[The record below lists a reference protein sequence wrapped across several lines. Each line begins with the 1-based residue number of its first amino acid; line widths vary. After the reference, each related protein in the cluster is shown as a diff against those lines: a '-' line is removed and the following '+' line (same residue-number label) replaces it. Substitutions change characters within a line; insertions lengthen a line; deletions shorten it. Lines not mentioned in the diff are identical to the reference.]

1 MAIYHLSLKAI
12 QRSKGRSATA
22 SAAYRSRA
30 KISDERTGKIYDYSR
45 RKGVE
50 ESQIFTPDGSEIS
63 REELW
68 NLAEKSE
75 RRKDGITAR
84 EYELALPSELKPD
97 NQKKLLKNFCVFLMD
112 KYGVAVDAAI
122 HAPTREGDQRNF
134 HAHVMVTTRRYAA
147 GQLVE
152 KTDFDL
158 SGSDLKK
165 KGLKSQK
172 EQLEEIRQEWEKLA
186 NTALEESGSQ
196 ERISHKSHEERG
208 IKEIPTV
215 HMGVAATA
223 MERKGI
229 ATDRGELNRRPVLRR
244 LYSEFSQMKKDLH
257 RLDAELAEIRKQRE
271 EKDGQL
277 RAGTN
282 DNPEKRQP
290 ERETGRSSPSS
301 TAAETSQKEEG
312 RTRSGFPAPATNA
325 GSKRAVQPNQVPAG
339 RAEEFKKEPGRTGE
353 SHRDPSGRP
362 EIACGGLKRDSQGN
376 GRVFTERPPRGFRS
390 GADSCSESV
399 RPGRSDQPD
408 LGSSGK
414 AGKTGW
420 LDQLEAIKKFLIRKI
435 IEYRTI
441 GDLLAMR
448 KGIEARPKEEKKPS
462 EDPEGPK

>member
-30 KISDERTGKIYDYSR
+30 KITDERTGKLYDYSR

-68 NLAEKSE
+68 NLAEQAE

-84 EYELALPSELKPD
+84 EYELAIPSELDAEARK
-97 NQKKLLKNFCVFLMD
+97 NLTKNFCSYLMD

-122 HAPTREGDQRNF
+122 HAPSLEGDQRNF
-134 HAHVMVTTRRYAA
+134 HAHVMVTTRRYVG
-147 GQLVE
+147 GQLAE

-186 NTALEESGSQ
+186 NMALEENGSQ
-196 ERISHKSHEERG
+196 ERISHKNHEERG

-244 LYSEFSQMKKDLH
+244 LYGEFIQMKKDLH

-312 RTRSGFPAPATNA
+312 GTRSGFPAPATNA

-339 RAEEFKKEPGRTGE
+339 RAEEFTEYSGRTGE
-353 SHRDPSGRP
+353 NFGDPSGRP

-376 GRVFTERPPRGFRS
+376 GRIFTKQPSRGLRS
-390 GADSCSESV
+390 GPDSGSESV
-399 RPGRSDQPD
+399 RLGRSDRPD

-414 AGKTGW
+414 AGKTHW
-420 LDQLEAIKKFLIRKI
+420 LERLEAIKNFLIRKI

-441 GDLLAMR
+441 GDLLAMK
-448 KGIEARPKEEKKPS
+448 KGMEAKPEEEQKA
-462 EDPEGPK
+462 DQYLEGPK